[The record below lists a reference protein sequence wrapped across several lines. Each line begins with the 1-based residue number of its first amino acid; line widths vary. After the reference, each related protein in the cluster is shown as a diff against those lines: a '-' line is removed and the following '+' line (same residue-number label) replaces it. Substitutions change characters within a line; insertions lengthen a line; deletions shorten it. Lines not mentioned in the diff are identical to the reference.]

1 VRSAVEVNTMR
12 WIALLVCLGAA
23 CAQPASDDGEREAPL
38 NDNAFVQKAY
48 ELARALDLYG
58 FDPDRIECK
67 LEVTR
72 RHTDAIFGVETVQVS
87 DDAHVFEFEARTGR
101 LVNLSNV
108 RLRSHRHDSTPPNV
122 RLEPTLGEKQAVE
135 RAQVVLR
142 VARPDLRDV
151 KFFKGH
157 YDSDQD
163 YGGVWRLTFYREYK
177 GYLMACDH
185 VNVILDEEHG
195 LDGFHAAV
203 YSRPSAPVLKVT
215 MRDAKRTAREKVL
228 PRVLRDLGL
237 DPDKTLL
244 NVEPYWDTT
253 CYDNPAQY
261 TSVCP
266 TKRAEEM
273 EPDEAILLHQIA
285 FVITVY
291 RRQPELKEY
300 FDFPVV
306 IWIDAATGEYVCAD
320 GALPLVV
327 Q

>member
-1 VRSAVEVNTMR
+1 MR

-23 CAQPASDDGEREAPL
+23 CAQPASDDSEQEAPL
-38 NDNAFVQKAY
+38 SDNALVQKAY

-58 FDPDRIECK
+58 FDADRTECK

-72 RHTDAIFGVETVQVS
+72 RDTDAIFGVETVQVS
-87 DDAHVFEFEARTGR
+87 GGAHVFEFEARTGR
-101 LVNLSNV
+101 LVGLSNFH
-108 RLRSHRHDSTPPNV
+108 LRRHRHDSSPPNA
-122 RLEPTLGEKQAVE
+122 RFEPTLAEKQAVE
-135 RAQVVLR
+135 RAEALLR
-142 VARPDLRDV
+142 VARPDLTDV
-151 KFFKGH
+151 EFFKGR

-163 YGGVWRLTFYREYK
+163 YGGVWRLTFYKKHK
-177 GYLMACDH
+177 GYLMASDH
-185 VNVILDEEHG
+185 VNVILDEEYG
-195 LDGFHAAV
+195 LDGFDAAV

-215 MRDAKRTAREKVL
+215 MRDAKKTAREKVL
-228 PRVLRDLGL
+228 PRVLRELGL

-244 NVEPYWDTT
+244 KIEPYWDVT

-273 EPDEAILLHQIA
+273 EPDEALLLHQIA

-291 RRQPELKEY
+291 RRQPELREH

-327 Q
+327 D